1 MFKRNISFYE
11 KKEKSLQK
19 NKPMG
24 LFLLRRK
31 EKFILWVFEKE
42 IFYN

>member
-1 MFKRNISFYE
+1 MFKRNIRFYE

-24 LFLLRRK
+24 LFSLRRK
-31 EKFILWVFEKE
+31 EKFIL
-42 IFYN
+42 